1 MSDEKANSLVIS
13 DRAGLVRSIKTKLG
27 QSILFLITSLST
39 LTALFI
45 FYFIAKDAIPF
56 FQLEGFKEFSPLK
69 MVSIWLACQFGALS
83 IFVGSSIVVIGSVLV
98 SVPLGIA
105 VVVRLSDLLPFKIR
119 QIVKPVIEILAAI
132 PSCKYGLPWWS
143 LPLSCKPW
151 GTGFLP

>member
-39 LTALFI
+39 LTVLFI

-56 FQLEGFKEFSPLK
+56 FQLEGFKEFFTSKRWYPSGSP
-69 MVSIWLACQFGALS
+69 AEFGALS

-105 VVVRLSDLLPFKIR
+105 AAVLLKRFAPI
-119 QIVKPVIEILAAI
+119 
-132 PSCKYGLPWWS
+132 
-143 LPLSCKPW
+143 
-151 GTGFLP
+151 